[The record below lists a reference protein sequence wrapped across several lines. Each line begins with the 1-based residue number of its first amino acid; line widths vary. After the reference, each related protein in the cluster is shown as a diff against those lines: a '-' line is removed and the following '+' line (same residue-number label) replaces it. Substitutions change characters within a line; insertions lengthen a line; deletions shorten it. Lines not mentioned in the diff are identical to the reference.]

1 MVEGPIPVRRVSVV
15 GSSGSGKSTVA
26 RRLADILGV
35 PYIELDAIHWRPGWV
50 EEEPDVF
57 VDRVREATRGD
68 AWVID
73 GNYQSKVGTL
83 VWEPAELVV
92 WVNPPRW
99 RVMVQVT
106 LRTLR
111 RAMRR
116 EELWNGNRE
125 GWGGLRLWSPSDSAI
140 RWAWD
145 SYGPQVKRY
154 EAAMVDPRHSHLR
167 FLRLR
172 SRRDVGRFLECAAGV
187 EDLDLEC

>member
-1 MVEGPIPVRRVSVV
+1 MRVSVV

-57 VDRVREATRGD
+57 ADRVREATRGD

-83 VWEPAELVV
+83 VWGPAELVV

-99 RVMVQVT
+99 RVMVQVI

-111 RAMRR
+111 RAVTR

-125 GWGGLRLWSPSDSAI
+125 GWGGLRLWSPSDSVI

-154 EAAMVDPRHSHLR
+154 EAAMADPRHSHLR
-167 FLRLR
+167 FVRLR
-172 SRRDVGRFLECAAGV
+172 SKREVERFLERVVAGV
-187 EDLDLEC
+187 QDLDVDC